1 MKKIIPYIMA
11 AAIGFGAA
19 ALAFHDREYHVK
31 EAEGIHYLCKKSA
44 NLCEPISNDFQL
56 GSLEYRLEGV
66 EREIKLVR
74 AENDRFGK

>member
-19 ALAFHDREYHVK
+19 SLAFYDKDYRVK
-31 EAEGIHYLCKKSA
+31 ESEGRHYLCKKSA
-44 NLCEPISNDFQL
+44 KLCEPITDDFQL

-66 EREIKLVR
+66 EREIKRVR
-74 AENDRFGK
+74 DENGIGK